1 MGCNCGKKAG
11 VKYEV
16 TFSDGSKQTYDSVGA
31 AQAALTQSGGGGT
44 FKAVAA

>member
-1 MGCNCGKKAG
+1 MGCNCGKKQG

-16 TFSDGSKQTYDSVGA
+16 TFANGTKQTYDSVGA
-31 AQAALTQSGGGGT
+31 AQAALTASGGGGT